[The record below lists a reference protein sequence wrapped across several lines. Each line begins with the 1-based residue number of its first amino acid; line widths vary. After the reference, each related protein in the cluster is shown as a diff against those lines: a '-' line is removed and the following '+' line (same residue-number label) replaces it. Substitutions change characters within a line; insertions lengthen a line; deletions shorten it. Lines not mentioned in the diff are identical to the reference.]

1 MTALEKL
8 SARLPGEDPETLL
21 LLLED
26 AEGMLLACTG
36 RQHLPAA
43 LLAAQVQLA
52 VVLYNRRGAEGQT
65 AHSEGGVARTMESMP
80 EEIRRQIAPYRLA
93 KIPRR

>member
-43 LLAAQVQLA
+43 LLVAQVQLA